1 MPFTIE
7 AAHLWK
13 AFVLM
18 LIWVV
23 TNSSRPLFVV
33 FFDWLSV
40 HFKHWLERMWPL
52 PEGGSPEARPDQ
64 DNKGSVGAE
73 ESEEGKKKK
82 GSLGDSEEESDDES
96 EGGVKLSE
104 GSVGEK
110 KRAWRR
116 VWRVVEEEKKFVR
129 SDLPGYGLLAQT
141 KDILK
146 PRVEKLRHWRGL
158 RREVDLEKGV
168 RGRSKSAGP
177 VPHQSQPKA
186 TQVEAS
192 GGAAPG
198 DLNAIVSGLHR
209 GWRFQGAVLP
219 FVFLFLSFVFFFLVV
234 LFWAFCRSL
243 FGVLVVPFF
252 FFFFL
257 EGLCFVLCFVVFFGV
272 VLFFNIT
279 ILYITISHITI
290 SSITM
295 VRQGARVGGNE
306 PPKTTITFHLPSKG
320 LSRPGTVGTLCRLAS
335 SSNPLRLVTMSS
347 TSYVLSL
354 WFGSSASVKV
364 WLARSTGSAWN
375 SIVEPALRY
384 PEW

>member
-1 MPFTIE
+1 MSELPKCERDFDIAYQEWERDSAEWFDQEAWDKALESWISPFLEERDFGYAILQRRRRLLSIKPAARPKCEDKSQMKSPDYQEAERKREEEVNELMEAYWTSNRTLLAMDETMPLAFNVVEIVLLRSHRDRHGRPYSWVMDP
-7 AAHLWK
+7 AHLWK

-40 HFKHWLERMWPL
+40 HFKYWLERMWPL

-64 DNKGSVGAE
+64 ENKGSVGAE

-82 GSLGDSEEESDDES
+82 WSLGDSEEESDDES

-116 VWRVVEEEKKFVR
+116 VWRVVVVEEEEEEEEKKFVR

-198 DLNAIVSGLHR
+198 DLNAIVSGLAPTML
-209 GWRFQGAVLP
+209 GADP
-219 FVFLFLSFVFFFLVV
+219 
-234 LFWAFCRSL
+234 
-243 FGVLVVPFF
+243 
-252 FFFFL
+252 
-257 EGLCFVLCFVVFFGV
+257 
-272 VLFFNIT
+272 T
-279 ILYITISHITI
+279 
-290 SSITM
+290 
-295 VRQGARVGGNE
+295 GGQSE
-306 PPKTTITFHLPSKG
+306 
-320 LSRPGTVGTLCRLAS
+320 A
-335 SSNPLRLVTMSS
+335 
-347 TSYVLSL
+347 
-354 WFGSSASVKV
+354 
-364 WLARSTGSAWN
+364 
-375 SIVEPALRY
+375 
-384 PEW
+384 